1 MVFISGY
8 SSAFNP
14 FIQTF
19 RTVSISELKTLCKYE
34 GHLYILDI
42 LYTLV
47 ILLYK
52 RKRKYT

>member
-19 RTVSISELKTLCKYE
+19 RTVSVSELKTLCKYE